1 MNIRSSGY
9 ASEDAL
15 STVGEGDGKMTF
27 TVIVKFDID
36 LFVFLKNYMNYNT
49 SLLLEI

>member
-15 STVGEGDGKMTF
+15 STVGEGDGKMT
-27 TVIVKFDID
+27 T
-36 LFVFLKNYMNYNT
+36 
-49 SLLLEI
+49 LLLQ